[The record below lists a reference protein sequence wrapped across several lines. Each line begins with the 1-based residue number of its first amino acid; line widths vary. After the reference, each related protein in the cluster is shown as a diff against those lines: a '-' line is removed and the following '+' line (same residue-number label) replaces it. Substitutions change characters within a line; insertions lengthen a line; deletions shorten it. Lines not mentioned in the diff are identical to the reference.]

1 MFVLSALIETAGEKW
16 RERETEGITRFIS
29 ESVLR
34 TSFLARANNQPK
46 KKKKNNV
53 KKKKKVISS
62 THFSYPAFFPFLQ
75 TSHATTLCLH
85 KT

>member
-34 TSFLARANNQPK
+34 TSFLARANNRAK
-46 KKKKNNV
+46 K
-53 KKKKKVISS
+53 KKKKKVVISS
-62 THFSYPAFFPFLQ
+62 THLSYPAFFPFLQ

>member
-46 KKKKNNV
+46 KKKQC

>member
-46 KKKKNNV
+46 KKKQC
-53 KKKKKVISS
+53 KKKKVISS